1 MTGRNPPAASQM
13 KQNEFFG
20 VLQAAEKIDQATS
33 VDEILGTFC
42 TCLEQYG
49 FCACLITQLP
59 LSHESRWHEHIL
71 ANCWP
76 HEWYQHYNATGHF
89 RHDPCVAL
97 SRRTADPFPWSE
109 VNRKNLEAPAR
120 LVMDEATEF
129 GLRQGMCVPVHSPFA
144 PPTVVTVSGEIVDL
158 APAIRHIVCLLARQ
172 SLQAVLRLGS
182 GPGDSAKPVLSGR
195 EREILRWVA
204 DGKTAWEVSRIL
216 SLSEHTVLTHQRNAK
231 LKLDAANNVHAV
243 VKAFLR
249 HEIQP

>member
-1 MTGRNPPAASQM
+1 LIGRNSPASLQM
-13 KQNEFFG
+13 KQNELFD
-20 VLQAAEKIDQATS
+20 VLQAAEKIDQATK
-33 VDEILGTFC
+33 VDEILGTLC

-59 LSHESRWHEHIL
+59 LTHESRWQEHIL

-76 HEWYQHYNATGHF
+76 QEWYQHYNATGHF
-89 RHDPCVAL
+89 RHDPCVAHC
-97 SRRTADPFPWSE
+97 RRTADPFLWSD
-109 VNRKNLEAPAR
+109 VSRKNLEASAR

-129 GLRQGMCVPVHSPFA
+129 GLRQGICVPVHAPFS
-144 PPTVVTVSGEIVDL
+144 PPTVVTVSGEIADL
-158 APAIRHIVCLLARQ
+158 VPATRHIVCLLARQ
-172 SLQAVLRLGS
+172 ALQAVSRLRSGS
-182 GPGDSAKPVLSGR
+182 GESAKPMLSER
-195 EREILRWVA
+195 EREVLRWVA

-231 LKLDAANNVHAV
+231 QKLDAANNVHAV